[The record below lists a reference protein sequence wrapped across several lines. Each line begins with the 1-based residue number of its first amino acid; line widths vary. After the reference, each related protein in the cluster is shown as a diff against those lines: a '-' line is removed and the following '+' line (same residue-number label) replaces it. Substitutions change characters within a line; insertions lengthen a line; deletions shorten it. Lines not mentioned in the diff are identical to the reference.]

1 MVEFIYHFF
10 AFGILYLIG
19 LPFTKSEKV
28 NQFLNYILG
37 MEE

>member
-10 AFGILYLIG
+10 AFGILYLIS
-19 LPFTKSEKV
+19 LPLTKNKRV
-28 NQFLNYILG
+28 NQFLNYILD